1 MVPFLQIWKG
11 GGEGGQEEELSGRSL
26 CLKEPNVLLFNKQ
39 EELTAYCFLPYPPMF
54 LLKTQQYVAFA
65 SILVA
70 FNEVQ

>member
-39 EELTAYCFLPYPPMF
+39 EELTVPI
-54 LLKTQQYVAFA
+54 AFFHTHPC
-65 SILVA
+65 SY
-70 FNEVQ
+70 